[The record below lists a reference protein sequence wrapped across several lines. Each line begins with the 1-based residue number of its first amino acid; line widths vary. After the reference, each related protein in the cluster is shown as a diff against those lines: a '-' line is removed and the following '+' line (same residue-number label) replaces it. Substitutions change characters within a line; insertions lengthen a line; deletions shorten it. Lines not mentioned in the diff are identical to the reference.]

1 MNGVIGM
8 TELLLGSSL
17 TAEQHEF
24 ATIVHDSGHAL
35 LTLINDILDFS
46 KIEAGKMMLEAIPL
60 DLRSMVTSVTQ
71 LLLPKAREHA
81 IALRVEV
88 APDVPSLVQGDPD
101 RVRQVLLNLVGN
113 AIKFIRHGEVSVHV
127 SVETASAAQTL
138 VRCAVHDT
146 GVGLSSG
153 QQQRLFQPFTQADSS
168 MTRRFGGTGLGLA
181 ISKRLVEAMGGGI
194 GVTSEE
200 GQGSTFW
207 ISVPFAVVLPS
218 SDGEPVVAGTESGEM
233 QVGVLPRVPQSKLLI
248 AEDNPVNQKLVVAQ
262 LRKLGY
268 QGVVVANGR
277 EALAAVETGQ
287 YALVLM
293 DCQMP
298 ELDGFAATA
307 AIRQRE
313 GNRRRLPIIAMTAN
327 AMQGDREACLAAG
340 MDDYVS
346 KPVKIGDLRAVIE
359 RWRGRSEALESGE
372 ASVPMLVV

>member
-1 MNGVIGM
+1 
-8 TELLLGSSL
+8 
-17 TAEQHEF
+17 
-24 ATIVHDSGHAL
+24 
-35 LTLINDILDFS
+35 
-46 KIEAGKMMLEAIPL
+46 MLF
-60 DLRSMVTSVTQ
+60 
-71 LLLPKAREHA
+71 EH
-81 IALRVEV
+81 
-88 APDVPSLVQGDPD
+88 P
-101 RVRQVLLNLVGN
+101 
-113 AIKFIRHGEVSVHV
+113 
-127 SVETASAAQTL
+127 
-138 VRCAVHDT
+138 
-146 GVGLSSG
+146 
-153 QQQRLFQPFTQADSS
+153 
-168 MTRRFGGTGLGLA
+168 
-181 ISKRLVEAMGGGI
+181 
-194 GVTSEE
+194 
-200 GQGSTFW
+200 
-207 ISVPFAVVLPS
+207 
-218 SDGEPVVAGTESGEM
+218 
-233 QVGVLPRVPQSKLLI
+233 LI

-313 GNRRRLPIIAMTAN
+313 GNGRRLPIIAMTAN